1 MSITALKKV
10 TICGLIDEKEK
21 VLDRLQALG
30 CIHLV
35 SMRPPPDEPEKA
47 APEHPESAY
56 KALKF
61 LTNCPHKRHQVR
73 EGEYFDLERCVEQIL
88 SIQQNIRDLSDR
100 CDFLAAR
107 IKEVEP
113 WGDFKLPPVE
123 DLAGLKLWF
132 YIIPLGKLVELPK
145 QGSEIRD
152 QNTGDKEIGDSVLIP
167 DSRFPIPVWQ
177 IVHRDSRFAHVV
189 VVAEDEPPADSM
201 PVVRTHTGALSLS
214 ELKARLNEAQIE
226 LEDSQAERESLTRW
240 IYLITKNLARAED
253 KAGLVHASEQTMD
266 AHEVFA
272 VQGWAPERD
281 LEPILALARQHGL
294 AALAEDPDP
303 AETPPTL
310 LQNPEPLAAGEDL
323 VRFYKTPGYWDWDPA
338 IPVFFSFSLFFAMI
352 VSDAGYAALFGALL
366 IAYWHRMG
374 HSPTGRRLRVLAAAL
389 VSSSLL
395 WGIMVGSYFGISP
408 AAASLSGKLKILDV
422 NDFDTMMR
430 LSVGVGVFHLA
441 FANLHK
447 AWRLRQEGLTW
458 LIPLG
463 WIMVMVGGL
472 FLWVAEGL
480 DEPAEWVSLT
490 GKWEIALGLAAVFLF
505 SSRRPIKKATDVIM
519 RILDGLQGLSNITK
533 IFGDVLSYLRL
544 FALGLASAS
553 LALTFNNLAM
563 QAREAEGL
571 GLLFSLLILIV
582 GHGLNIL
589 LSLMSAV
596 VHGMRLNCIEFFNW
610 GLSDEGYPFK
620 AFSKKEISE

>member
-10 TICGLIDEKEK
+10 TVCGLIEEKEK
-21 VLDRLQALG
+21 VLDRLQELG

-35 SMRPPPDEPEKA
+35 SLRPPPEEPEKA
-47 APEHPESAY
+47 ASEHPESAY
-56 KALKF
+56 QALKF
-61 LTNCPHKRHQVR
+61 LTDCPHKRHQVR
-73 EGEYFDLERCVEQIL
+73 ADEHFQIDQCAEKIL
-88 SIQQNIRDLSDR
+88 IVRQNIRDLSDR
-100 CDFLAAR
+100 CDFLATR

-113 WGDFKLPPVE
+113 WGNFKLPPAE

-132 YIIPLGKLVELPK
+132 YIVPLGKLSELPRPE
-145 QGSEIRD
+145 SENRD
-152 QNTGDKEIGDSVLIP
+152 GEPKNQKAGRSALIP
-167 DSRFPIPVWQ
+167 DSRSLIPVWQ
-177 IVHRDSRFAHVV
+177 LVHRDSRFAHVV
-189 VVAEDEPPADSM
+189 VVAEDEPPVDSM
-201 PVVRTHTGALSLS
+201 PVARTHMGALSLS
-214 ELKARLNEAQIE
+214 GLKARFNQSQIE
-226 LEDSQAERESLTRW
+226 LEDNQAERESLTRW

-266 AHEVFA
+266 AHGVFA
-272 VQGWAPERD
+272 VQGWAPEHD
-281 LEPILALARQHGL
+281 LEPISALAQQHGL

-303 AETPPTL
+303 SEAPPTL
-310 LQNPEPLAAGEDL
+310 LQNPESLAAGEDL

-352 VSDAGYAALFGALL
+352 LSDAGYAALLGAIL
-366 IAYWHRMG
+366 IAYWPRMG
-374 HSPTGRRLRVLAAAL
+374 HSPTGQRMRVLAAAL
-389 VSSSLL
+389 VSSSLV
-395 WGIMVGSYFGISP
+395 WGILVGSYFGVSP
-408 AAASLSGKLKILDV
+408 PEGSLLGKLKVMDV

-441 FANLHK
+441 FANLHH
-447 AWRLRQEGLTW
+447 AWRLRGEGFTW
-458 LIPLG
+458 LVPLG
-463 WIMVMVGGL
+463 WIMIMLGGL
-472 FLWVAEGL
+472 FLWIAESL
-480 DEPAEWVSLT
+480 DQPGEWVSPT
-490 GKWEIALGLAAVFLF
+490 GKWQIGLGLAAVFLF
-505 SSRRPIKKATDVIM
+505 SSDRPINKATDVVM
-519 RILDGLQGLSNITK
+519 RILDGLQGMSNITK

-563 QAREAEGL
+563 QAKEMEGP

-620 AFSKKEISE
+620 AFSKKEMSE

>member
-1 MSITALKKV
+1 MSITVLKKV
-10 TICGLIDEKEK
+10 TVCGLIEEKK
-21 VLDRLQALG
+21 QVLDRLQSLG
-30 CIHLV
+30 CLHLLPL
-35 SMRPPPDEPEKA
+35 RPPPEEPEKA
-47 APEHPESAY
+47 APEHPELAY
-56 KALKF
+56 EALKF
-61 LTNCPHKRHQVR
+61 LTDCPHKRHQVR
-73 EGEYFDLERCVEQIL
+73 EDEHFSIDRCVDQIL
-88 SIQQNIRDLSDR
+88 TVKQNIRDLSDR

-113 WGDFKLPPVE
+113 WGDFKLPPAE
-123 DLAGLKLWF
+123 DLAGRKLWF
-132 YIIPLGKLVELPK
+132 YIVPLGKLGELPR
-145 QGSEIRD
+145 QDSGNRD
-152 QNTGDKEIGDSVLIP
+152 QGTGDQKMDPSTLIP
-167 DSRFPIPVWQ
+167 DPCSLIPVWQ
-177 IVHRDSRFAHVV
+177 LVHRDNRFAYVV
-189 VVAEDEPPADSM
+189 VVAEEEPPKDSM
-201 PVVRTHTGALSLS
+201 PVARTHMGALSLS
-214 ELKARLNEAQIE
+214 ELKAQFNETQIE

-240 IYLITKNLARAED
+240 IYLITRNLARAED

-294 AALAEDPDP
+294 AALAEEPDP

-366 IAYWHRMG
+366 IAYWRRMG
-374 HSPTGRRLRVLAAAL
+374 HSPTGRRMRVLAAAL
-389 VSSSLL
+389 VSSSLA
-395 WGIMVGSYFGISP
+395 WGILVDSYFGVAP
-408 AAASLSGKLKILDV
+408 PEASLLGKLKVLDV

-447 AWRLRQEGLTW
+447 AWRLRQEGFTW
-458 LIPLG
+458 LAPLG
-463 WIMVMVGGL
+463 WIMIMIGGL
-472 FLWVAEGL
+472 FLWLAEGL
-480 DEPAEWVSLT
+480 DEPREWVSPT
-490 GKWEIALGLAAVFLF
+490 GKWQIGLGLVAVFLF
-505 SSRRPIKKATDVIM
+505 SSARPIKQANDVVM

-563 QAREAEGL
+563 QARGEEGL

>member
-1 MSITALKKV
+1 MSITALKKITV
-10 TICGLIDEKEK
+10 CGLIDEKEK
-21 VLDRLQALG
+21 VLDRLQELG

-35 SMRPPPDEPEKA
+35 SLRPPPEEPEKA

-61 LTNCPHKRHQVR
+61 LTDCPHKRHQVR
-73 EGEYFDLERCVEQIL
+73 EDERFQIDQCVEKIL
-88 SIQQNIRDLSDR
+88 TVKQNIRDLSDR

-113 WGDFKLPPVE
+113 WGDFKLPPPE

-132 YIIPLGKLVELPK
+132 YIVPLGKLGELPK
-145 QGSEIRD
+145 QGSGTGNQE
-152 QNTGDKEIGDSVLIP
+152 TGDQEIVRSDLIP
-167 DSRFPIPVWQ
+167 DSRFPTPVWQ

-189 VVAEDEPPADSM
+189 VVAENEPPADAM
-201 PVVRTHTGALSLS
+201 PVARTHTGALSLS
-214 ELKARLNEAQIE
+214 ELNGRLNQSQIE
-226 LEDSQAERESLTRW
+226 LEDNQAERESLTRW

-253 KAGLVHASEQTMD
+253 KAGLIHAAEQTRD
-266 AHEVFA
+266 ADEVFA
-272 VQGWAPERD
+272 VQGWAPEHD
-281 LEPILALARQHGL
+281 LEPISALAQQHGL
-294 AALAEDPDP
+294 AALAEDPGP
-303 AETPPTL
+303 SETPPTL
-310 LQNPEPLAAGEDL
+310 LENPDSLAAGEDL

-352 VSDAGYAALFGALL
+352 VSDAGYAALLGVLL
-366 IAYWHRMG
+366 VAYWHRMG
-374 HSPTGRRLRVLAAAL
+374 RSSTGRRMRVLAAAL
-389 VSSSLL
+389 VSSSLV
-395 WGIMVGSYFGISP
+395 WGILVGSYFGVSP
-408 AAASLSGKLKILDV
+408 AEASLLGKLKVLDV

-430 LSVGVGVFHLA
+430 LSVGIGVLHLA
-441 FANLHK
+441 FANFHK
-447 AWRLRQEGLTW
+447 AWRQRQEGLTW
-458 LIPLG
+458 LVPLG
-463 WIMVMVGGL
+463 WIMIMVGGL
-472 FLWVAEGL
+472 FLWFAESL
-480 DEPAEWVSLT
+480 DQPGEWVSPT
-490 GKWEIALGLAAVFLF
+490 GKWHIGLGLAAVFLF
-505 SSRRPIKKATDVIM
+505 SSVRPIKKATDVLM

-563 QAREAEGL
+563 QARGEEGL